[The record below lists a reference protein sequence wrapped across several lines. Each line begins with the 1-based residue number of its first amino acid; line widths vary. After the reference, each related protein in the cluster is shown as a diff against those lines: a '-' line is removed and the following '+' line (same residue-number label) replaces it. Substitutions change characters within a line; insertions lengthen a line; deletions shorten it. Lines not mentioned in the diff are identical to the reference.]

1 MTSEGEQT
9 IITAGYTI
17 QSAKKLRLRITS
29 MRRLNRGR
37 QSSPEEAV
45 LTPLEEPQQALVL
58 RVFREG
64 CDVVDERR
72 DVVCDLGGVNP
83 IRHTSRIRHLCSN
96 SDYRAYRMVAASGFE
111 ASAGLA

>member
-37 QSSPEEAV
+37 QSSPEEEV
-45 LTPLEEPQQALVL
+45 LTPLEEPQPALVL

-72 DVVCDLGGVNP
+72 NVVCDLGGVNP
-83 IRHTSRIRHLCSN
+83 IRHTSRIRLCSN

>member
-9 IITAGYTI
+9 ITAGYTI

-83 IRHTSRIRHLCSN
+83 IRHTSRIRLCSN